1 MSYTD
6 IFILIVLFLIPFNQ
20 NLSFCTGATIISST
34 AIDCYIHIAT
44 HGKMIHYQLTS
55 SSQHGSLNCD
65 DSADFDSSFVTC
77 TNFYEKNIFV
87 IITKCF
93 HFEILTKYL

>member
-6 IFILIVLFLIPFNQ
+6 IFILIMLFLIPFNQ

-34 AIDCYIHIAT
+34 AIHIAT

-65 DSADFDSSFVTC
+65 DSEDFDSSFVTC
-77 TNFYEKNIFV
+77 QYKLLKEYFCNNYEMF
-87 IITKCF
+87 TF
-93 HFEILTKYL
+93 